1 MSAHRKLGSP
11 GVRVAIPVAVIAL
24 AAAACGSSSSAKT
37 TPAAAA
43 TNAPAATGT
52 PSSSVT
58 LDTKSGPAG
67 TYLTDASGKS
77 LYEFASDTG
86 SKSTCTGACVTAWPP
101 LTSSSAVTAG
111 SGVNAG
117 DIGTLTRSD
126 GSMQVTYKSHPLYY
140 FSGDSS
146 AGQTNGQG
154 STAFGAKW
162 WLLTPAGAP
171 ITTSAGSS
179 SSSSSG
185 GMGYGY

>member
-1 MSAHRKLGSP
+1 MSAHRMLGSP
-11 GVRVAIPVAVIAL
+11 ALRVAVPVATIAL

-37 TPAAAA
+37 TPAASAGK
-43 TNAPAATGT
+43 ATGAAG
-52 PSSSVT
+52 SSVV
-58 LDTKSGPAG
+58 LDAKSGSAG

-77 LYEFASDTG
+77 LYEFASDTA
-86 SKSTCTGACVTAWPP
+86 SMSTCAGACVSAWPP
-101 LTSSSAVTAG
+101 LTSSSAATAG
-111 SGVNAG
+111 SGVTAG

-126 GSMQVTYKSHPLYY
+126 GSKQVTYKGHPLYY
-140 FSGDSS
+140 FSGDTA

-171 ITTSAGSS
+171 ITSS

-185 GMGYGY
+185 VSGGSAY